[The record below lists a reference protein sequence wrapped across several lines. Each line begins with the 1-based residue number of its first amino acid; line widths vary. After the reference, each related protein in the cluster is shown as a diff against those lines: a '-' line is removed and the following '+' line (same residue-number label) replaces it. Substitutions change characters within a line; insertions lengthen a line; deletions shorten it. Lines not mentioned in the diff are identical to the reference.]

1 MNMIISTGSE
11 PTMIVAC
18 VGNKSR
24 VEGKKGLKGAPSVR
38 DRVSKQASK

>member
-1 MNMIISTGSE
+1 MIISTGSE

-24 VEGKKGLKGAPSVR
+24 VEGKKGAPSVR
-38 DRVSKQASK
+38 DRVSK